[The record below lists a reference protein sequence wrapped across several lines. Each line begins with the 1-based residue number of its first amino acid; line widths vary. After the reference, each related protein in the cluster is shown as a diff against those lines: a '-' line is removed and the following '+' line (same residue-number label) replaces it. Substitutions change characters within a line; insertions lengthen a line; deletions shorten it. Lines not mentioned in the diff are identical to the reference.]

1 MATFS
6 RFAGAVA
13 FAAMTLASN
22 TSFADDAYPSR
33 PVNVVLPFAAGG
45 GTDILTRAWADKLS
59 KMWNQSVVV
68 ENKPGASGNL
78 GTEVVADSKNDG
90 YTLLMTTNATIVINP
105 QLNPDEV
112 NYDPQKDLVPVTEVA
127 SVPFLLLVN
136 PNSPAKTIQD
146 FIQIAKDKPG
156 TLNCAS
162 SGIGGGAHLALELLK
177 SKAGVDI
184 VHVPYKGGN
193 EGFIALMGGH
203 VDCLIVSILTSTSY
217 IEQGQVRALAV
228 TSLERNP
235 SQPDVPAFAELP
247 GLEGFQS
254 DLWYGLLAPAGTDP
268 AIVQKAYEDTKK
280 VLTDPEYRKQFE
292 PTGAVLV
299 GNTPEEFK
307 KVIAEDMG
315 RWKEVIEV
323 SGVRNQL

>member
-13 FAAMTLASN
+13 LAAMTLASN
-22 TSFADDAYPSR
+22 ISLADDPYPAR

-78 GTEVVADSKNDG
+78 GTEVVADAKPDG

-105 QLNPDEV
+105 QLSPEEV
-112 NYDPQKDLVPVTEVA
+112 NYDPQKDLEPVTLVA

-136 PNSPAKTIQD
+136 PASPAKTIQD
-146 FIQIAKDKPG
+146 FIQLAKDKPG

-177 SKAGVDI
+177 SKAGIDI

-203 VDCLIVSILTSTSY
+203 VDCLIVSILTSTS
-217 IEQGQVRALAV
+217 
-228 TSLERNP
+228 
-235 SQPDVPAFAELP
+235 
-247 GLEGFQS
+247 
-254 DLWYGLLAPAGTDP
+254 
-268 AIVQKAYEDTKK
+268 
-280 VLTDPEYRKQFE
+280 
-292 PTGAVLV
+292 
-299 GNTPEEFK
+299 
-307 KVIAEDMG
+307 
-315 RWKEVIEV
+315 
-323 SGVRNQL
+323 

>member
-13 FAAMTLASN
+13 FAAMTLASHV
-22 TSFADDAYPSR
+22 SLADDAYPAR
-33 PVNVVLPFAAGG
+33 PVNVVLPFGAGG
-45 GTDILTRAWADKLS
+45 GTDILTRAWADKLA

-105 QLNPDEV
+105 QLNPEEV

-136 PNSPAKTIQD
+136 PASPAKTIQD
-146 FIQIAKDKPG
+146 FIQMAKDKPG

-228 TSLERNP
+228 TSLQRNP
-235 SQPDVPAFAELP
+235 SQPDIPAFAELP

-268 AIVQKAYEDTKK
+268 AIVQKVYEDTKK
-280 VLTDPEYRKQFE
+280 VLTDPEYRQQFE

>member
-6 RFAGAVA
+6 RFAGVIAL
-13 FAAMTLASN
+13 AAMTLGSN
-22 TSFADDAYPSR
+22 ISLADDAYPAR
-33 PVNVVLPFAAGG
+33 PVNVVLPFGAGG

-78 GTEVVADSKNDG
+78 GTEVVADSKPDG

-105 QLNPDEV
+105 QLSPEEV
-112 NYDPQKDLVPVTEVA
+112 NYDPQKDLDPVTLVA

-136 PNSPAKTIQD
+136 PASPAKTIQD
-146 FIQIAKDKPG
+146 FIQLAKDKPG

-177 SKAGVDI
+177 SKAGIDI

-217 IEQGQVRALAV
+217 IQQGQVRALAV

-235 SQPDVPAFAELP
+235 AQPDVPAFSELP

-254 DLWYGLLAPAGTDP
+254 DLWYGLLAPAGTDK
-268 AIVQKAYEDTKK
+268 AVIQKVYEDTKK
-280 VLTDPEYRKQFE
+280 VLTDPDYRKQFE

-307 KVIAEDMG
+307 KVIAEDME
-315 RWKEVIEV
+315 RWKEVIEI